1 MEQGNTKQQMHTQEA
16 VTSAQPQPLR
26 AHTGA
31 YAGPFC
37 GSEPTNL
44 SWDTWLPPNSQ
55 SPHSATEGKKKMGIV
70 PQCFNRWPLTS
81 ESRGTSGEGGTSDMI
96 QRVIY
101 KFSTME
107 ILPTP
112 QQQGIQC
119 IVFWTNKETK
129 FRWKGYDFLYTWDLL
144 LTRVSS
150 LRLQIN
156 NWKSSSNHLLLRTL
170 PGPFATALKEPP
182 VRQGD

>member
-81 ESRGTSGEGGTSDMI
+81 ESRVTSGEGGTSDMI

-129 FRWKGYDFLYTWDLL
+129 FRWKVMISCTPGICFWPGSAHSDFKLTTKKAAATTSCLGPCLVLL
-144 LTRVSS
+144 LQLWRSP
-150 LRLQIN
+150 L
-156 NWKSSSNHLLLRTL
+156 
-170 PGPFATALKEPP
+170 
-182 VRQGD
+182 